1 MSDNREPVVLK
12 ENNFFDTKESLDE
25 VMEYMTAYAGKDNAW
40 LCAMTMAFTLNT
52 LIRMMHEQGDG
63 TCIGIRAETLKKES
77 A

>member
-1 MSDNREPVVLK
+1 MSDNKEPVVLK

-40 LCAMTMAFTLNT
+40 LCAMTMAFTLNA

-63 TCIGIRAETLKKES
+63 TCIGIRAETLKEES